1 MIAIHYG
8 KSMEIPLT
16 NQYKGTTEC
25 FEPADMLFMWRNVPL
40 DQPHDLPGDSPYSY
54 NLISRIEYKKIQM

>member
-8 KSMEIPLT
+8 KSMELPLT

-25 FEPADMLFMWRNVPL
+25 FEPAEMLFMWRNVPL
-40 DQPHDLPGDSPYSY
+40 DQPHDLPDSPY
-54 NLISRIEYKKIQM
+54 E